1 MRGSKRLFPIVL
13 LALAALA
20 AGQSWAWWSWAKAPV
35 LAAEE
40 DEAVEESFVQVQ
52 IPPGTA
58 SNQIGQDLETA
69 GLIRSTTAWK
79 LLNKWKSFRGEGSGV
94 QAGSYIISPTQTL
107 DQIAD
112 TIWSGDVIQVSFT
125 VPEGWNRERM
135 AEMFEEK
142 GFTTAEEFLAVTE
155 DVPYDRFSWLPD
167 GIPHLEG
174 FLYPDTYQIDS
185 GATTA
190 EALRD
195 VMLSRFEEVALPIY
209 ESGPSPY
216 SFLDWVTL
224 SSIVEEESVVPEE
237 RDQIAS
243 VFARRLEEGITL
255 GSDPTVEYGLG
266 IVQTPEN
273 PLTYAQVETPNPY
286 NTYINAGLTPTPISS
301 PGAPSL
307 EASLDPAPTD
317 YLYFVARYDGTHVF
331 SRTLGEHESAQGK
344 IRDRVDAESERPRRT
359 SNSSDERP
367 PSRRSSERS
376 SEESRSNQSSRTS
389 ERSNN

>member
-20 AGQSWAWWSWAKAPV
+20 AGQSWAWWSWATAPV
-35 LAAEE
+35 QAAEE
-40 DEAVEESFVQVQ
+40 GPEAEDSFVQVQ

-79 LLNKWKSFRGEGSGV
+79 VLNKWKSFRGQGGGV

-107 DQIAD
+107 DEIAD
-112 TIWSGDVIQVSFT
+112 TIWSGDVIQTSFT
-125 VPEGWNRERM
+125 VPEGWNREQM
-135 AEMFEEK
+135 AERFEAK
-142 GFTTAEEFLAVTE
+142 GFTTAEEFLAATE
-155 DVPYDRFSWLPD
+155 DIPYDRYPWLPD

-174 FLYPDTYQIDS
+174 FLYPDTYQLDS
-185 GATTA
+185 GATSA
-190 EALRD
+190 EQLVD
-195 VMLSRFEEVALPIY
+195 VMLRRFEEVALPVY
-209 ESGPSPY
+209 ESQPSEY
-216 SFLDWVTL
+216 GLLDWVTL
-224 SSIVEEESVVPEE
+224 ASIVEKEAVVADE

-243 VFARRLEEGITL
+243 VFARRLEEGISL

-286 NTYINAGLTPTPISS
+286 NTYMNPGLTPTPIAS
-301 PGAPSL
+301 PGVASL
-307 EASLDPAPTD
+307 EASIAPAPTE

-331 SRTLGEHESAQGK
+331 SKTLGDHESAQGE
-344 IRDRVDAESERPRRT
+344 IRDRVDADARRKSRER
-359 SNSSDERP
+359 SA
-367 PSRRSSERS
+367 SERS
-376 SEESRSNQSSRTS
+376 EENSSRRTEEPS
-389 ERSNN
+389 GRSNN